1 MLENKKD
8 ELVVKSENQ
17 QEFNEKAS
25 QLKLFNESIFGIAS
39 SPWQIGTDETV
50 NVILCVTWVSV
61 QKGEACASL
70 SGRFTGP
77 ETGNHERSTR

>member
-1 MLENKKD
+1 MI
-8 ELVVKSENQ
+8 
-17 QEFNEKAS
+17 KAS

-39 SPWQIGTDETV
+39 SPWQIGMDETV

-61 QKGEACASL
+61 QKGEACSLL

-77 ETGNHERSTR
+77 NTGNYERST